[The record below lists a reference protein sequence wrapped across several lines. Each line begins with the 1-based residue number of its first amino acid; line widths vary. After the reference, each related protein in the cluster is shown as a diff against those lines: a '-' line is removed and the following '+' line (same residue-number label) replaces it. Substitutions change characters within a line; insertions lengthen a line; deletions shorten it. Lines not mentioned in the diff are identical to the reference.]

1 MSRPVEP
8 TPEGQEPVV
17 IKVNDKRRVADDG
30 APRPQAAKPPA
41 EPASSSGPR
50 AAEVERLTLELE
62 AARRRVNELA
72 QAYQAGER
80 DREEFKQ
87 RLTRERE
94 RLLDVEKGNVAVAL
108 LEAVDELELCLA
120 SATDVP
126 MGKGVKLIRDG
137 LLRKVEAL
145 GVERVE
151 LFLTQFD
158 PALAEA
164 AAMELTG
171 AETEH
176 GRVVKVL
183 EPCYRLNGRV
193 IRPGRVTVAR
203 YVKPA
208 EA

>member
-1 MSRPVEP
+1 MSQPVEP
-8 TPEGQEPVV
+8 TPEGQQPVV
-17 IKVNDKRRVADDG
+17 IKVNDKRRVSEDG
-30 APRPQAAKPPA
+30 APRPAAAKPPA
-41 EPASSSGPR
+41 SPEAGG
-50 AAEVERLTLELE
+50 AELERLTLELE

-72 QAYQAGER
+72 LAYQAGER

-94 RLLDVEKGNVAVAL
+94 RLLDVEKGNVALAL

-120 SATDVP
+120 NATDVP
-126 MGKGVKLIRDG
+126 MAQGVKLIRDG
-137 LLRKVEAL
+137 LLKKIDAL
-145 GVERVE
+145 GLERVE
-151 LFLTQFD
+151 LYLSAFD
-158 PALAEA
+158 PTLAEA
-164 AAMELTG
+164 AAMELTA

-183 EPCYRLNGRV
+183 QPCYRLNGRV
-193 IRPGRVTVAR
+193 IRPGRVKVAR